1 LLLIPFIDRYKKFS
15 WKDRPL
21 ITAFGITGISQIMVT
36 TYWGFY
42 IPSDTTIP
50 LVERLVIDP
59 IFLYSVMILLVPLS
73 FGFSY
78 MMIHLAKEAERK
90 AKLARDTGP
99 KKVASIN
106 LSEKWINWVIIAL
119 IVFMV
124 FLNISAYNAAL
135 TGMKNISLFFAGL
148 ILIVFAAFFHVYRFG
163 LNEAKNVPPPPPVP
177 LPEEKPSALEAPK
190 EAETPQLPEGSSAV
204 EGKQPPKEIPQEVP
218 APKIDAD
225 LGLDQNKNPNIG
237 TSDVNKS

>member
-1 LLLIPFIDRYKKFS
+1 
-15 WKDRPL
+15 
-21 ITAFGITGISQIMVT
+21 
-36 TYWGFY
+36 
-42 IPSDTTIP
+42 
-50 LVERLVIDP
+50 
-59 IFLYSVMILLVPLS
+59 
-73 FGFSY
+73 

-119 IVFMV
+119 IAFMV

-204 EGKQPPKEIPQEVP
+204 EGKQPPKQIPQEVP

-225 LGLDQNKNPNIG
+225 LGLDQNKNPNTG